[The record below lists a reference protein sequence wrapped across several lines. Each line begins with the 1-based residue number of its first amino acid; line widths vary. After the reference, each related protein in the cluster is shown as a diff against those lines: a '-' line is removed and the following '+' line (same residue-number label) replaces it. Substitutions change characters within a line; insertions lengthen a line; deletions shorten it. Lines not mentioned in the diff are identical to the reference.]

1 MDGRAETGRATA
13 LVQVEGVFV
22 LVAGFAAGALGA
34 NCYLLAAGRGEAC
47 VVVDPGQDALEPL
60 EAALAEHDLTPGAV
74 LATHGHFDHVASAAE
89 IARRHLVPVM
99 LHPADHPMVPGGA
112 ALTPLTTGMIELAGL
127 ALDVDHAPGHTE
139 GSVLVRVRTE
149 EGGRLLI
156 SGDTLFAGSV
166 GRTDREGGDRGRLH
180 GSLRELVLPLPDETV
195 VLPGHGPA
203 STIGRERTT
212 NPFFTRLDD
221 D

>member
-1 MDGRAETGRATA
+1 M
-13 LVQVEGVFV
+13 

-34 NCYLLAAGRGEAC
+34 NCYLLAAGRGADC
-47 VVVDPGQDALEPL
+47 VVVDPGEDALEPL
-60 EAALAEHDLTPGAV
+60 DAALAEHDLTPDAV

-89 IARRHLVPVM
+89 IARRHGVPVV
-99 LHPADHPMVPGGA
+99 LHPADHAMVPGA
-112 ALTPLTTGMIELAGL
+112 ELTPLNAGMIELAGI

-149 EGGRLLI
+149 AGGRLLL

-166 GRTDREGGDRGRLH
+166 GRTDREGGDRDRLD